1 MEGISY
7 SVPCPALRDA
17 LGRSDDRDCSPGA
30 GAAAGP
36 RPLPPGRGTADTVQG
51 IGDSERMIR
60 APHLVYCSVAGTLAA
75 AFGAAL
81 LFWPDFGRVLPGGP
95 LPPLHTRCLAS
106 LHLALACGLWSARRQ
121 IDPPAARL
129 PLLVATL
136 WGGLALLNT
145 LARGVPGSGRVW
157 LLAAATAALGAG
169 WLHLQSGDGAP
180 PSERPMQGWT
190 VVSAAGGIVAL
201 PLMLLPDWA
210 ATVWPWRMPVA
221 LAPAYGAPLLAFAVG
236 AFAASRERPRPLP
249 SVWALRSEW

>member
-1 MEGISY
+1 
-7 SVPCPALRDA
+7 
-17 LGRSDDRDCSPGA
+17 
-30 GAAAGP
+30 
-36 RPLPPGRGTADTVQG
+36 
-51 IGDSERMIR
+51 MIR
-60 APHLVYCSVAGTLAA
+60 APHLVYCSVAGALAA

-180 PSERPMQGWT
+180 PSERPLLGWS
-190 VVSAAGGIVAL
+190 VVGSVAGLVAL
-201 PLMLLPDWA
+201 PLLLRPDWA

-236 AFAASRERPRPLP
+236 AFAASRERRAYAREPMRLAWLALAAGFLGASAFHHALFDPARAASWIWFGALAAIAGWLLWWRSAWKVARRARRP
-249 SVWALRSEW
+249 AGR